1 MGKNTFDFKKPN
13 TPQEWENYWLWS
25 KERKYLFEI
34 YQNDTLLKYITADDE
49 LQALN
54 LIKILEIPATRMRM
68 DHWGKHPWINV
79 YNQSGFGM
87 IETMIT
93 IGVMS
98 VVVLGLMQTIN
109 NAMLVSQTADTK
121 AALTSLVSSETG
133 VALNQATCT
142 AAITQTSQVYGP
154 AVQFDVLKP
163 GTTLP
168 QYNLAVQ
175 NVTYGN
181 ATLIDTGSDG
191 SKSYYGTLSLV
202 AASTRPIYG
211 GRTFSP
217 RVIASVYLTVS
228 PTGLIESCGPI
239 APVLQHDTPPPEP
252 ELPQAPDK
260 NVTNACI
267 SIGGNLIHGSCVIA
281 NHDEPCDNKH

>member
-1 MGKNTFDFKKPN
+1 MISQWIKWGNAFGYPTCCITEFVQRCRRGVVLYEKRKFYGTGYVPCKNCNAKTEFELLNYIQTHRTFPKPF
-13 TPQEWENYWLWS
+13 PQDSWT
-25 KERKYLFEI
+25 K
-34 YQNDTLLKYITADDE
+34 
-49 LQALN
+49 
-54 LIKILEIPATRMRM
+54 
-68 DHWGKHPWINV
+68 
-79 YNQSGFGM
+79 QSGFGM

-163 GTTLP
+163 GTTLS

-228 PTGLIESCGPI
+228 PTSLIESCGPI